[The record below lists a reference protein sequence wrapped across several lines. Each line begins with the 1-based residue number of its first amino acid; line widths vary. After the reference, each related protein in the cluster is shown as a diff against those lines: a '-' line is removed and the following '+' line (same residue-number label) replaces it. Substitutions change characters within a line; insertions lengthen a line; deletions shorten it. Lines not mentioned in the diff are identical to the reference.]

1 MSLSERRR
9 QFEAASKE
17 DPLVTRRTKFHKL
30 FGVSNSAKIIGR
42 GLQLG
47 VVNLDNVDAGVDSFA
62 FACTMVFPPADEV
75 YFTAYVHSD
84 APAMIERLNEMKRL
98 GAVAGDDNALGNE
111 DAEENSNRL
120 GYAIRNNNVVVV
132 LAADGSL
139 HLRNQGFW
147 DELPEDMT
155 PFGPRISVDKI
166 NVALYPPAASARR
179 SLLARDFIGY
189 LGNLTDRQKIHE
201 LRVWTDAASVSPDM
215 RRMPQNIPAADIE
228 AAITNAGGHYPHG
241 EVRRYHAAMN
251 FLAHKHFVIL
261 SGLSGTGKTSLA
273 LHYARAV
280 HGITNPEVRD
290 PFIIVCAVRPEWT
303 DPTGLTGFHDVLSNR
318 YVVPRFL
325 EAVLLATAHP
335 DSPVFV
341 VLDEMNLA
349 RVEYYFSDI
358 LSTIETREALQLHS
372 NNVLEGTTGTSIR
385 AELPLPSNLYIT
397 GTVNVDETTNAVSDK
412 VLDRAVVIDMS
423 SVDLNG
429 FLNALQ
435 AREPALAPACH
446 ACKDHLLAAH
456 NLMAAHGLGFGYRV
470 AEEVVRYHVFAA
482 QHLAATANDTTD
494 DLMVQKVLIKL
505 RGTEKQRPLLTGL
518 ATRALLGLPRS
529 TAFIDR
535 LIAELDD
542 FGSFQ
547 ASR

>member
-1 MSLSERRR
+1 
-9 QFEAASKE
+9 
-17 DPLVTRRTKFHKL
+17 
-30 FGVSNSAKIIGR
+30 
-42 GLQLG
+42 